1 MLPKT
6 GSCQKD
12 SEVNLNGLLL
22 ASDGTRIMT
31 ASDCILKL
39 KNHKMKKKKYYWSS
53 ERLVGH
59 QPITLETDFKR
70 EKIKHLSCL
79 SYTMVFHGN
88 QTADKKILF
97 F

>member
-12 SEVNLNGLLL
+12 SGVNLNGLLL

-39 KNHKMKKKKYYWSS
+39 KNHKMKKKIL
-53 ERLVGH
+53 LV
-59 QPITLETDFKR
+59 TR
-70 EKIKHLSCL
+70 EVGRAPTH
-79 SYTMVFHGN
+79 YPGN
-88 QTADKKILF
+88 
-97 F
+97 